1 MLLGL
6 SGALMMLQSESGA
19 GLACIFLR
27 ATLRSSGRRLPEPMW
42 VRSAYT
48 CSMQSVVGSARSS
61 ALPHCLG
68 HSPPR
73 LLKKCTGNGA
83 KRACI
88 MAAGKCVEFSKYQ
101 GLGNDFILVCS
112 LRVSSCEAAVAQ
124 DDPMLL
130 QLQVDNRQHAEPLI
144 DSTQAVQLCDRH
156 FGVGAD
162 GVR

>member
-68 HSPPR
+68 HSPSR

-101 GLGNDFILVCS
+101 GLGNDFILVCPC
-112 LRVSSCEAAVAQ
+112 VSAHVKPPQLKMTPCFCNCRWITGS
-124 DDPMLL
+124 MLNL
-130 QLQVDNRQHAEPLI
+130 L
-144 DSTQAVQLCDRH
+144 
-156 FGVGAD
+156 
-162 GVR
+162 